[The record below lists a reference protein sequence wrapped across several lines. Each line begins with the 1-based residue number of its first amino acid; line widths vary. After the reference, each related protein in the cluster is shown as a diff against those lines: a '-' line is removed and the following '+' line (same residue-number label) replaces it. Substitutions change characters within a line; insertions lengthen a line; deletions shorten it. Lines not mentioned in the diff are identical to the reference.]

1 MAKTKAEIQAE
12 LDTLQEAHHMLT
24 GVAEELQVA
33 LDESGDEVAHY
44 KQVAADAGEQM
55 ATLQAAYAELQRVE
69 EAVTADANDLDN
81 EVTELKV
88 AVADL
93 KTALQAV
100 PPAPTAPPET
110 PIGVISVPGGILALA
125 STEVIHRSW
134 ISQSIRRG
142 KLAVDYKGPHA
153 DHLVHMAKDPAH
165 TATLPDGTVRILC
178 ADVPRAQTL
187 QDRAKRYLAAQ
198 EDGAKTTVLMGYM
211 ESHVLQCED
220 ATRDQGAGIVNV
232 MGEALMGAVAVS
244 GSVKMS
250 ATKDAGGK
258 LVALHIRF

>member
-12 LDTLQEAHHMLT
+12 LDTLQEAHHTLEVT
-24 GVAEELQVA
+24 LGESQAA
-33 LDESGDEVAHY
+33 LDEANEEVAHY
-44 KQVAADAGEQM
+44 KQVAADATVLKEEANSMLTSAEKALGACQTSH
-55 ATLQAAYAELQRVE
+55 AKLYAEL
-69 EAVTADANDLDN
+69 A
-81 EVTELKV
+81 
-88 AVADL
+88 
-93 KTALQAV
+93 ALQAT